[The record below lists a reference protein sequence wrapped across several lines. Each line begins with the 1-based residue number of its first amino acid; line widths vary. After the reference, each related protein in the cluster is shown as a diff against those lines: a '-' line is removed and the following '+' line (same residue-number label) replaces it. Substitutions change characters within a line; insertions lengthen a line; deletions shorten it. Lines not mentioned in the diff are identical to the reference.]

1 MLASEGAKLPVVVN
15 PETDSN
21 TASVKDRFRPGND
34 IYGIAPKTVT
44 NIQTSVTIR
53 KPSLFDS
60 FLFDLREIN
69 QSDKHYLH
77 HICSQPIKD

>member
-1 MLASEGAKLPVVVN
+1 MLWQYL
-15 PETDSN
+15 DSN

-44 NIQTSVTIR
+44 NIETSVTIR
-53 KPSLFDS
+53 KPSLFDR

-69 QSDKHYLH
+69 QSKKPHKNVTVNLNTNG
-77 HICSQPIKD
+77 